1 MNSLIEKLPETVEA
15 FGQMRASLFKDSALD
30 VKTKELI
37 AVSSAV
43 LMRCEKC
50 MEIHA
55 QRAKDKGAT
64 EDEIAEA
71 IGVAMFIAGGSQ
83 LHWTEKYNDIL
94 KNNND

>member
-1 MNSLIEKLPETVEA
+1 MNPLIEKLPETIDA

-37 AVSSAV
+37 AASSAV

-55 QRAKDKGAT
+55 QRAKDNGAT
-64 EDEIAEA
+64 DDELAEA
-71 IGVAMFIAGGSQ
+71 IGVAMFVAGGSQ
-83 LHWTEKYNDIL
+83 LHWTEKYSEIFETKND
-94 KNNND
+94 